1 MISPQMGRAA
11 FRIIVFLVVTSLML
25 LPFVRPRSAEFV
37 VTIITLVVG
46 LGLGV
51 VLFVLV
57 RRRSR

>member
-1 MISPQMGRAA
+1 MISPQIGRAA
-11 FRIIVFLVVTSLML
+11 LRIIVFLVVTSLIL

-51 VLFVLV
+51 VLFILV